1 MYREGEAFYFL
12 SQMILRMA
20 LNPSNYLLK
29 NSKAVKKHLY
39 FAHLHILKSLRG
51 AVYVTSRKKPALRCL
66 WENLHSS
73 LILASTTTVGLP
85 AASVCLRQGKHKSY
99 IPENSE

>member
-39 FAHLHILKSLRG
+39 FAHLHILKRKIQFEGCGLRDIKKE
-51 AVYVTSRKKPALRCL
+51 TSIEMSMGKPSFFSPFGLYNNSRAARCF
-66 WENLHSS
+66 SM
-73 LILASTTTVGLP
+73 
-85 AASVCLRQGKHKSY
+85 
-99 IPENSE
+99 SETR